1 MDKKESKSRL
11 STIKLF
17 TYFKHDGRILQLI
30 DNDYLEQ
37 WAVGYDQK
45 TGEVINLNLYIN
57 VEPINVDI
65 IEINNR

>member
-1 MDKKESKSRL
+1 MHNKKMRL
-11 STIKLF
+11 SDIKLF
-17 TYFKHDGRILQLI
+17 HHFKHDGRILQLI